1 MNIKENIK
9 YLEHLIDLYF
19 EGMTDSTQETRLR
32 RLLASTELT
41 SDKIDEARAV
51 MGYFAASRAV
61 EGRNERHEKPRAAR
75 ARILPGLR
83 LVDIAAS
90 VAIIAAFA
98 LAVVN
103 FRAADDNSRCMAYA
117 NDIVIS
123 DAAEVMGIMDND
135 LSAMREATED
145 FQAEIIDQMESI
157 DIDL

>member
-1 MNIKENIK
+1 MNAKENIK

-19 EGMTDSTQETRLR
+19 EGLTDAPQETQLR

-51 MGYFAASRAV
+51 MGYFAASRTI
-61 EGRNERHEKPRAAR
+61 EGREKRKNAQT
-75 ARILPGLR
+75 RILPRIR
-83 LVDIAAS
+83 LIDIAAS

-123 DAAEVMGIMDND
+123 DAVEVMGIMDND
-135 LSAMREATED
+135 LSAMREASED
-145 FQAEIIDQMESI
+145 FRAEIIDQFESI

>member
-1 MNIKENIK
+1 MNAKENIK

-19 EGMTDSTQETRLR
+19 EGLTDTPQETQLR

-51 MGYFAASRAV
+51 MGYFAASRTI
-61 EGRNERHEKPRAAR
+61 EGREKRKNAQT
-75 ARILPGLR
+75 RILPRVR
-83 LVDIAAS
+83 LIDIAAS

-98 LAVVN
+98 LAVIN

-157 DIDL
+157 DINL

>member
-1 MNIKENIK
+1 MNAKENIK

-19 EGMTDSTQETRLR
+19 EGLTDTPQETQLR

-61 EGRNERHEKPRAAR
+61 EGREKQKNAQT
-75 ARILPGLR
+75 RILPRVR
-83 LVDIAAS
+83 LIDIAAS

-98 LAVVN
+98 LTVIN

-157 DIDL
+157 DINL

>member
-1 MNIKENIK
+1 MNAKENIK

-19 EGMTDSTQETRLR
+19 EGLTDTPQETQLR

-51 MGYFAASRAV
+51 MGYFAASRTI
-61 EGRNERHEKPRAAR
+61 EDREKRKNAQT
-75 ARILPGLR
+75 RILPRIR
-83 LVDIAAS
+83 LIDIAAS

-98 LAVVN
+98 LAVIN

-157 DIDL
+157 DINL

>member
-1 MNIKENIK
+1 MNAKENIK

-19 EGMTDSTQETRLR
+19 EGLTDTPQETQLR

-51 MGYFAASRAV
+51 MGYFAASRTI
-61 EGRNERHEKPRAAR
+61 EGREKRKNAQT
-75 ARILPGLR
+75 RILSRIR
-83 LVDIAAS
+83 LIDIAAS

-98 LAVVN
+98 LALIN
-103 FRAADDNSRCMAYA
+103 LRPGDDSNRCLAYA

-123 DAAEVMGIMDND
+123 DAAEVMGIMDDD

>member
-1 MNIKENIK
+1 MKAKENIK

-19 EGMTDSTQETRLR
+19 EGLTDTPQETQLR

-41 SDKIDEARAV
+41 SYKIDEARAV
-51 MGYFAASRAV
+51 MGYFAASRTV
-61 EGRNERHEKPRAAR
+61 EGREKRKNAQT
-75 ARILPGLR
+75 RILPRIR
-83 LVDIAAS
+83 LIDIAAS

-98 LAVVN
+98 LAVIN

>member
-1 MNIKENIK
+1 MNTKENIK

-19 EGMTDSTQETRLR
+19 EGLTDTPQETQLR

-51 MGYFAASRAV
+51 MGYFAASRTI
-61 EGRNERHEKPRAAR
+61 EGREKRKNAQT
-75 ARILPGLR
+75 RILPRIR
-83 LVDIAAS
+83 LIDIAAS

-98 LAVVN
+98 LAVIN

-123 DAAEVMGIMDND
+123 DAAEVMGIMYND

-157 DIDL
+157 DINL

>member
-1 MNIKENIK
+1 MNAKENIK
-9 YLEHLIDLYF
+9 YLEHLINLYF
-19 EGMTDSTQETRLR
+19 EGQTDTPQETQLR

-51 MGYFAASRAV
+51 MGYFAVSRAI
-61 EGRNERHEKPRAAR
+61 EGREKRKNAQT
-75 ARILPGLR
+75 RILPRVR
-83 LVDIAAS
+83 LIDIAAS

-98 LAVVN
+98 LAVIN

-117 NDIVIS
+117 NNIVIS
-123 DAAEVMGIMDND
+123 DAVEVMGIMDND

-145 FQAEIIDQMESI
+145 FHAEIIDQFESI

>member
-1 MNIKENIK
+1 
-9 YLEHLIDLYF
+9 
-19 EGMTDSTQETRLR
+19 
-32 RLLASTELT
+32 
-41 SDKIDEARAV
+41 

-61 EGRNERHEKPRAAR
+61 EGREKRKNAQT
-75 ARILPGLR
+75 RILPRIR
-83 LVDIAAS
+83 LIDIAAS

-157 DIDL
+157 DINL

>member
-1 MNIKENIK
+1 MNTKENIK

-61 EGRNERHEKPRAAR
+61 ESRERRKTVQT
-75 ARILPGLR
+75 RILPRIR
-83 LVDIAAS
+83 LIDIAAS

-98 LAVVN
+98 LAVIN
-103 FRAADDNSRCMAYA
+103 FRAADENSRCMAYA

-135 LSAMREATED
+135 LLAMREATED

>member
-1 MNIKENIK
+1 MNAKENIK

-19 EGMTDSTQETRLR
+19 EGLTDTPQETQLR

-51 MGYFAASRAV
+51 MGYFAASRAI
-61 EGRNERHEKPRAAR
+61 EGREKRKNAQT
-75 ARILPGLR
+75 RILPRIR
-83 LVDIAAS
+83 LIDIAAS

-98 LAVVN
+98 LAVIN
-103 FRAADDNSRCMAYA
+103 FRAADDSSRCMAYA

-157 DIDL
+157 DINL

>member
-1 MNIKENIK
+1 MNAKENIK

-19 EGMTDSTQETRLR
+19 EGLTDTPQETQLR

-51 MGYFAASRAV
+51 MGYFAASRAI
-61 EGRNERHEKPRAAR
+61 EGREKQKNAQT
-75 ARILPGLR
+75 RILPRIR
-83 LVDIAAS
+83 LIDIAAS

-98 LAVVN
+98 LAVIN

-157 DIDL
+157 DINL

>member
-1 MNIKENIK
+1 MNAKESIK

-19 EGMTDSTQETRLR
+19 EGLTDTPQETQLR

-51 MGYFAASRAV
+51 MGYFAASRTI
-61 EGRNERHEKPRAAR
+61 EGREKRKNAQT
-75 ARILPGLR
+75 RILPRIR
-83 LVDIAAS
+83 LIDIAAS

-98 LAVVN
+98 LAVIN

-157 DIDL
+157 DINL

>member
-1 MNIKENIK
+1 MNTKENIK

-19 EGMTDSTQETRLR
+19 EGLTDTPQETQLR

-51 MGYFAASRAV
+51 MGYFAASRTI
-61 EGRNERHEKPRAAR
+61 EGREKRKNAQT
-75 ARILPGLR
+75 RILPRIR
-83 LVDIAAS
+83 LIDIAAS

-98 LAVVN
+98 LAVIN

-157 DIDL
+157 DINL

>member
-1 MNIKENIK
+1 MNAKENIK

-19 EGMTDSTQETRLR
+19 EGLTDTPQETQLR

-51 MGYFAASRAV
+51 MGYFAASRTI
-61 EGRNERHEKPRAAR
+61 EGREKQKNAQT
-75 ARILPGLR
+75 RILPRVR
-83 LVDIAAS
+83 LIDIAAS

-98 LAVVN
+98 LAVIN

-157 DIDL
+157 DINL

>member
-1 MNIKENIK
+1 MNTKENIK

-19 EGMTDSTQETRLR
+19 EGLTDTPQETQLR

-51 MGYFAASRAV
+51 MGYFAASRAI
-61 EGRNERHEKPRAAR
+61 EGREKRKNAQT
-75 ARILPGLR
+75 RILPRIR
-83 LVDIAAS
+83 LIDIAAS
-90 VAIIAAFA
+90 VTIIAAFA
-98 LAVVN
+98 LAVIN

-157 DIDL
+157 DINL

>member
-1 MNIKENIK
+1 MNAKENIK

-19 EGMTDSTQETRLR
+19 EGLTDTPQETQLR

-61 EGRNERHEKPRAAR
+61 ESRERRKTVQT
-75 ARILPGLR
+75 RILPRIR
-83 LVDIAAS
+83 LIDIAAS

-98 LAVVN
+98 LAVIN
-103 FRAADDNSRCMAYA
+103 FRAADENSRCMAYA

-135 LSAMREATED
+135 LLAMREATED

>member
-1 MNIKENIK
+1 MNAKENIK

-19 EGMTDSTQETRLR
+19 EGLTDTPQETQLR

-51 MGYFAASRAV
+51 MGYFAASRTI
-61 EGRNERHEKPRAAR
+61 EGREKRKNAQT
-75 ARILPGLR
+75 RILPRIR
-83 LVDIAAS
+83 LIDIAAS

-98 LAVVN
+98 LAVIN

-157 DIDL
+157 DINL

>member
-1 MNIKENIK
+1 MNAKENIK

-19 EGMTDSTQETRLR
+19 EGLTDTPQETQLR

-51 MGYFAASRAV
+51 MGYFAASRTI
-61 EGRNERHEKPRAAR
+61 EGREKRKNAQT
-75 ARILPGLR
+75 RILPRIR
-83 LVDIAAS
+83 LIDIAAS

-98 LAVVN
+98 LAVIN

>member
-1 MNIKENIK
+1 MNAKENIK

-19 EGMTDSTQETRLR
+19 EGLTDTPQETQLR

-41 SDKIDEARAV
+41 SNKIDEARTV
-51 MGYFAASRAV
+51 MGYFAASRTI
-61 EGRNERHEKPRAAR
+61 EGREKRKNAQT
-75 ARILPGLR
+75 RILPRIR
-83 LVDIAAS
+83 LIDIAAS

-98 LAVVN
+98 LAVIN

-157 DIDL
+157 DINL

>member
-1 MNIKENIK
+1 MNAKENIK

-19 EGMTDSTQETRLR
+19 EGLTDTPQETQLR

-51 MGYFAASRAV
+51 MGYFAASRTV
-61 EGRNERHEKPRAAR
+61 EGREKRKNAQT
-75 ARILPGLR
+75 RILPRIR
-83 LVDIAAS
+83 LIDIAAS

-98 LAVVN
+98 LAVIN

-157 DIDL
+157 DINL

>member
-1 MNIKENIK
+1 MNAKENIK

-19 EGMTDSTQETRLR
+19 EGLTDTPQETQLR

-51 MGYFAASRAV
+51 MGYFAASRTI
-61 EGRNERHEKPRAAR
+61 EGREKRKNAQT
-75 ARILPGLR
+75 RILPRIR
-83 LVDIAAS
+83 LIDIAAS

-98 LAVVN
+98 LAVIN
-103 FRAADDNSRCMAYA
+103 FRAADDNSCCMAYA

-157 DIDL
+157 DINL

>member
-1 MNIKENIK
+1 MNTKENIK

-19 EGMTDSTQETRLR
+19 EGLTDTPQETQLR

-51 MGYFAASRAV
+51 MGYFAASRTI
-61 EGRNERHEKPRAAR
+61 EGREKQKNAQT
-75 ARILPGLR
+75 RILPRVR
-83 LVDIAAS
+83 LIDIAAS

-98 LAVVN
+98 LTVIN

-157 DIDL
+157 DINL

>member
-1 MNIKENIK
+1 MNAKENIK

-19 EGMTDSTQETRLR
+19 EGLTDTPQETQLR

-41 SDKIDEARAV
+41 SDKIDEARTV
-51 MGYFAASRAV
+51 MGYFAASRTI
-61 EGRNERHEKPRAAR
+61 EGREKRKNAQT
-75 ARILPGLR
+75 RILPRIR
-83 LVDIAAS
+83 LIDIAAS

-98 LAVVN
+98 LAVIN

-157 DIDL
+157 DINL

>member
-1 MNIKENIK
+1 MNAKENIK

-19 EGMTDSTQETRLR
+19 EGLTDAPQETQLR

-51 MGYFAASRAV
+51 MGYFAASRTI
-61 EGRNERHEKPRAAR
+61 EGREKRKNAQT
-75 ARILPGLR
+75 RILPRIR
-83 LVDIAAS
+83 LIDIAAS

-117 NDIVIS
+117 NAIAIS
-123 DAAEVMGIMDND
+123 DAVEVMGIMDND
-135 LSAMREATED
+135 LSAMREASED
-145 FQAEIIDQMESI
+145 FRAEIIDQFESI

>member
-1 MNIKENIK
+1 MNAKENIK

-19 EGMTDSTQETRLR
+19 EGLTDTPQETQLR

-51 MGYFAASRAV
+51 MGYFAASRTV
-61 EGRNERHEKPRAAR
+61 EGREKRKNAQT
-75 ARILPGLR
+75 RILPRIR
-83 LVDIAAS
+83 LIDIAAS

-98 LAVVN
+98 LAVIN

>member
-1 MNIKENIK
+1 MNAKENIK

-19 EGMTDSTQETRLR
+19 EGLTDTPQETQLR

-51 MGYFAASRAV
+51 MGYFATSRTI
-61 EGRNERHEKPRAAR
+61 EGREKRKNAQT
-75 ARILPGLR
+75 RILPRVR
-83 LVDIAAS
+83 LIDIAAS

-98 LAVVN
+98 LAVIN

-157 DIDL
+157 DINL

>member
-1 MNIKENIK
+1 MNAKENIK
-9 YLEHLIDLYF
+9 YLEHLIDRYF

-61 EGRNERHEKPRAAR
+61 ESRERRKTVQT
-75 ARILPGLR
+75 RILPRIR
-83 LVDIAAS
+83 LIDIAAS

-98 LAVVN
+98 LAVIN
-103 FRAADDNSRCMAYA
+103 FRAADENSRCMAYA

>member
-1 MNIKENIK
+1 MNAKENIK

-19 EGMTDSTQETRLR
+19 EGLTDTPQETQLR

-51 MGYFAASRAV
+51 MGYFAASRTI
-61 EGRNERHEKPRAAR
+61 EGREKRKNAQT
-75 ARILPGLR
+75 RILPRVR
-83 LVDIAAS
+83 LIDIAAS

-98 LAVVN
+98 LAVIN

-145 FQAEIIDQMESI
+145 FQAEINDQMESI
-157 DIDL
+157 DINL